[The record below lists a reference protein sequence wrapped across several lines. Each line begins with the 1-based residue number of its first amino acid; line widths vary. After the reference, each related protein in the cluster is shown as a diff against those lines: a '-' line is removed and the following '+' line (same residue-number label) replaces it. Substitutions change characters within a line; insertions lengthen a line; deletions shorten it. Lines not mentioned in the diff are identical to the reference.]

1 VIPFV
6 KAVVIPI
13 GVVIAA
19 PTARILHAI
28 AITLN
33 FPTPL
38 AMTSNVAI
46 KFGACFFE
54 PLVAVAR
61 PIPVRS
67 RRHGGRCKQY
77 AAAECSGENDA
88 TEKLPS

>member
-1 VIPFV
+1 VISFV

-28 AITLN
+28 AITFN

-46 KFGACFFE
+46 KFRSRFFE
-54 PLVAVAR
+54 PLVAVVR
-61 PIPVRS
+61 PIPVCS
-67 RRHGGRCKQY
+67 RRHDGRRKQQ
-77 AAAECSGENDA
+77 AAAERGGENDA